1 MDTKDMEKI
10 RTVFFYAILTA
21 VTLLFF
27 YLLKPFFFALF
38 WAAVIA
44 TLFAPLYRRI
54 DGWLGWPNLSAAL
67 VFLIIVHIIL
77 LPAALVGTL
86 IVGESLSVYDS
97 INNGPLGLKIKIF
110 LIGVKHH
117 PLLDRLPIDESLLT
131 QKIADLAKG
140 VTDYFVAT
148 LSNLTQNT
156 LVFVVKFG
164 IMLYALFFFI
174 RDGQRFVGVMGRLL
188 PIGGGRGRQ
197 LFNRF
202 EATARATLKVTV
214 IIGGLQGILGGI
226 LFFITGIEGAL
237 IWGILMIF
245 FSVIPGVGCSIVWA
259 PAGLILLATGHLWE
273 GVLILA
279 AGVFVISMV
288 DSLLRPLLL
297 GRDVQMHAL
306 LMFLSTLGGI
316 VVFGVSG
323 FILGPII
330 AALWVAI
337 WEMYGESRNP
347 SEDAPPA

>member
-1 MDTKDMEKI
+1 MDPKDVEKI

-54 DGWLGWPNLSAAL
+54 NGWIGRPNLSAAL
-67 VFLIIVHIIL
+67 VLLVIIPIIL

-86 IVGESLSVYDS
+86 VVSESLSIYDS

-140 VTDYFVAT
+140 ITDYLVAT

-164 IMLYALFFFI
+164 VMLYALFFLI
-174 RDGQRFVGVMGRLL
+174 RDGQRFVDVMGRLL
-188 PIGGGRGRQ
+188 PIGGRRGQR
-197 LFNRF
+197 LFSRF
-202 EATARATLKVTV
+202 EATARATLKVTL

-226 LFFITGIEGAL
+226 LFFVTGIEGAL
-237 IWGILMIF
+237 IWGILMVF

-273 GVLILA
+273 GILILT

-288 DSLLRPLLL
+288 DNLLRPLLL
-297 GRDVQMHAL
+297 GRNVQMHAL
-306 LMFLSTLGGI
+306 LIFLSTLGGI
-316 VVFGVSG
+316 VAFGVSG

-330 AALWVAI
+330 ASLLVAI
-337 WEMYGESRNP
+337 WDMYEESRKP
-347 SEDAPPA
+347 PEDVSGV